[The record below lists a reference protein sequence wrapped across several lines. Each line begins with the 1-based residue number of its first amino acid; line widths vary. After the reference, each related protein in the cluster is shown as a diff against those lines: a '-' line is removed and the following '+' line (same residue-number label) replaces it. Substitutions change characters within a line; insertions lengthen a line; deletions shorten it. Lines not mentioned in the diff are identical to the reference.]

1 VSVRLSTASDERP
14 RKRLSASERRELI
27 ERAAS
32 EVFSERGYRAAT
44 IDEIAR
50 RSGVSAPVVY
60 DHFDSKLDLHRR
72 LLKRYY
78 GELRGVWRENL
89 AGEEPGDVRIARSFD
104 AWFGYLQAH
113 PYAWRMLFADTTG
126 DREIEALHRAVA
138 AESRDAIIDLLAREG
153 ATSPSAAAAR
163 LEVRQPTVT
172 GWLNA
177 LREGGLLERD
187 AVAGDGR
194 RASLAL
200 SARGRALHGDAA
212 DLVRRRQARVLAVL
226 DPSAQGDL
234 LVALRRVSAAPEEAA
249 EGSARG

>member
-72 LLKRYY
+72 LLERYY

-138 AESRDAIIDLLAREG
+138 AESRDAIIDLLAREAGVATTGPGG
-153 ATSPSAAAAR
+153 AVALEMVWELVRCALQGLALWWYDHRDVPREQVVAAAMNVLWVGFER
-163 LEVRQPTVT
+163 T
-172 GWLNA
+172 GRGERWL
-177 LREGGLLERD
+177 
-187 AVAGDGR
+187 
-194 RASLAL
+194 
-200 SARGRALHGDAA
+200 
-212 DLVRRRQARVLAVL
+212 
-226 DPSAQGDL
+226 P
-234 LVALRRVSAAPEEAA
+234 
-249 EGSARG
+249 